1 MPDMSI
7 VVGATGAMVTKL
19 LTFLTHQATKT
30 SADPSVEPVESVPQ
44 AHGRAVD
51 SWHVLRC
58 RSCMKDEGGPFEV
71 GFQERASNHPKLR
84 W

>member
-1 MPDMSI
+1 MHI
-7 VVGATGAMVTKL
+7 TKPL
-19 LTFLTHQATKT
+19 NSLPAV
-30 SADPSVEPVESVPQ
+30 ARVRSVEPVESVPQ